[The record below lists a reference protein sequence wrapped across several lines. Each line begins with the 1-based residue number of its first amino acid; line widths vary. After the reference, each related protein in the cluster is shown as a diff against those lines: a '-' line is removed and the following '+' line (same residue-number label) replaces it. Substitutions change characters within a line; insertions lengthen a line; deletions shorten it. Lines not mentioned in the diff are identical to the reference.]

1 MYAIEQAAAQ
11 SRLTVHTL
19 RYYEKAGI
27 LPIVGRNGGGHR
39 RYSESDL
46 GWIRFVSL
54 LKATGMPL
62 ADIRAFITA
71 EKRGEAGRPAK
82 INVLQSHRARMTT
95 SLAEMTS
102 FLEKI
107 DQKIAYYEDKS

>member
-1 MYAIEQAAAQ
+1 MYTIDQAAAQ
-11 SRLTVHTL
+11 SGLTAHTL

-27 LPIVGRNGGGHR
+27 LPSVGRNGGGHR

-62 ADIRAFITA
+62 ADIRAFVAA
-71 EKRGEAGRPAK
+71 EKRGEAGRRSK
-82 INVLQSHRARMTT
+82 IAVLQSHRARMTAAM
-95 SLAEMTS
+95 AELGA

-107 DQKIAYYEDKS
+107 DQKIAYYGDKS